1 MRCRIAA
8 ILLGAGLLAL
18 NLAAQAAAQQPTRGV
33 DLSAIDTH
41 ANPCTDFYQYA
52 CGNWMATNP
61 IPADQSRW
69 GSFGELGQANHRE
82 LRKILEAAAAAP
94 HPDAVTAKVGNFYAA
109 CIDRSAVNALGAAP
123 LQPELKRIAALGSKR
138 ALAAEVARLH
148 VHGEGALF
156 RFSSGPDAK
165 DSNVVLAHAGQG
177 GATLPR
183 DYYTKTDPHTV
194 AIRAAYQAHIAT
206 MMELVG
212 DPAARART
220 EARTVL
226 GIETALAKASLT
238 NVQLRNPN
246 LTYHKVSLA
255 QFESL
260 APGFD
265 WRAYF
270 AGVQAPAMATV
281 IVGSPAFYRAL
292 NTELATVPLADW
304 KTYLRWQVVHAAAAD
319 LSQPFVQA
327 NFDFF
332 DHTLRGTLQNQPRW
346 YRCSAAAD
354 RGLGEEVGQLYV
366 KAAFGGNA
374 KQKMLLMV
382 HQLEASLGKD
392 IQSLSWMSPATK
404 RQAIAKLDQISN
416 MIGYPDH
423 WRDYSALAVER
434 GDFYGNERRV
444 AAFNWARSMRDLQR
458 PFVRTR
464 FNMTPPTVNANYT
477 PNRNTITFPAG
488 ILQPPFYDPQ
498 RDLASNFGGIGVVI
512 GHEMSH
518 GFDDQGRQFDGQG
531 DLRDWWTAADSA
543 AFKVRAMCLV
553 HQYSLY
559 SPVAGVHLNGQLTL
573 GENGADNAGAR
584 IAYMAMEAALTP
596 ADRAAVDG
604 YSPEQRFFLAF
615 ARVFCENDRPQAAEA
630 SAKTDPHS
638 PGKFRVLGVVTNMPE
653 FAQAFHCG
661 PSDPMTAGAQSCRVW

>member
-8 ILLGAGLLAL
+8 FLLGWGLLGL
-18 NLAAQAAAQQPTRGV
+18 TVAAQQAPHGV
-33 DLSAIDTH
+33 DLSAIDTR

-52 CGNWMATNP
+52 CGNWMATHP
-61 IPADQSRW
+61 IPADQARW
-69 GSFGELGQANHRE
+69 GSFGELSQANHQE
-82 LRKILEAAAAAP
+82 LRKILEAAATAP

-109 CIDRSAVNALGAAP
+109 CMDRSRINALEAAP
-123 LQPELKRIAALGSKR
+123 LQPELQRIAALRSKR
-138 ALAAEVARLH
+138 GLAAEVARLQ
-148 VHGEGALF
+148 VNGEPALF
-156 RFSSGPDAK
+156 RFGSGPDAK
-165 DSNVVLAHAGQG
+165 DSNVVLGHFGQG

-183 DYYTKTDPHTV
+183 DYYTKSDPHTL
-194 AIRAAYQAHIAT
+194 AIRRAYVAHIAK

-212 DPAARART
+212 DPAAQAQA

-226 GIETALAKASLT
+226 GIETRLARAGLT
-238 NVQLRNPN
+238 NVQLRNPQ
-246 LTYHKVSLA
+246 LTYHKMSLA
-255 QFESL
+255 QLESL
-260 APGFD
+260 APAFD

-270 AGVQAPAMATV
+270 AGVGAPAMATV

-292 NTELATVPLADW
+292 NTELTTVPLAAW
-304 KTYLRWQVVHAAAAD
+304 KSYLRWQVVHAGAAELAA
-319 LSQPFVQA
+319 PFVQA
-327 NFDFF
+327 NFEFF
-332 DHTLRGTLQNQPRW
+332 DHTLHGTLQNQPRW
-346 YRCSAAAD
+346 FRCSAAAD
-354 RGLGEEVGQLYV
+354 RGLGEEVGRLYV
-366 KAAFGGNA
+366 QAAFGGNA

-382 HQLEASLGKD
+382 HQLEASLGQD
-392 IQSLSWMSPATK
+392 IQSLAWMSAPTK

-423 WRDYSALAVER
+423 WRDYGALAVER
-434 GDFYGNERRV
+434 NDFYGNERRA
-444 AAFNWARSMRDLQR
+444 AAFNWARSMRDLTR

-518 GFDDQGRQFDGQG
+518 GFDDEGRQFDGQG
-531 DLRDWWTAADSA
+531 DLRNWWTSADSA
-543 AFKVRAMCLV
+543 AFQKRALCLV

-596 ADRAAVDG
+596 SDRKPIDG

-615 ARVFCENDRPQAAEA
+615 ARVFCENARPQAAEA

-653 FAQAFHCG
+653 FAAAFHCG
-661 PSDPMTAGAQSCRVW
+661 PSAPMSAGPKSCRVW